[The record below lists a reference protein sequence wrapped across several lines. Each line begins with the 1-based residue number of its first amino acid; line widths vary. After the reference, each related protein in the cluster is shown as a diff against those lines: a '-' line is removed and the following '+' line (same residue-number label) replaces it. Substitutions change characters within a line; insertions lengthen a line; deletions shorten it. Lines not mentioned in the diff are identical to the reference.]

1 MSCLRELKV
10 VEIIKL
16 NKYLCNIIDQY
27 NDNMI
32 EIEKVSF
39 RSLNSIKFIPDKYI
53 YNKYDPKIL
62 QKILNRQE
70 QLALYKS
77 KHKNY
82 FK

>member
-1 MSCLRELKV
+1 MFHFREIKV

-27 NDNMI
+27 NI
-32 EIEKVSF
+32 KEIEKVSF

-62 QKILNRQE
+62 QNILNRQRR
-70 QLALYKS
+70 LKS
-77 KHKNY
+77 KHKKL
-82 FK
+82 F